1 MYKSNILRGA
11 IIIGDYI
18 LHLLLLLLFKWVVIQ
33 VLCEPLKMLPAVKK
47 NKKQTPSMLPWI
59 HITMVIPVT
68 CAHFFPAVSPFQ
80 VEFSTR
86 NRHYCF
92 SEVPT
97 ELKKQNTFIYLCFIL
112 GFASIKLISVEA
124 SIGCYGDRVILR
136 CCKCLS
142 QFLLLH

>member
-47 NKKQTPSMLPWI
+47 QKKNKLPVCC
-59 HITMVIPVT
+59 HGYTMVIPVT

-92 SEVPT
+92 SEIPT

-112 GFASIKLISVEA
+112 GFASIKLVSVEA
-124 SIGCYGDRVILR
+124 SIGCYGDRVTLR